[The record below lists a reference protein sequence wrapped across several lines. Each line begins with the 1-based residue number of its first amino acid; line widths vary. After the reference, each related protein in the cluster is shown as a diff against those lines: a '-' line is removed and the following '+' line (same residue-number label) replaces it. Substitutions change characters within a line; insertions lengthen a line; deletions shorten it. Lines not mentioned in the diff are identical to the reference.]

1 MSEKELEIKDEKIE
15 KLDNKILL
23 IGNPNVGKSVIF
35 SALTNIHVMSSN
47 YAGTTVGYTSAKIN
61 IEGNDFTLIDVPG
74 TYSLSATSPAELVA
88 VNFVKSGAKAAICV
102 LDATN
107 LTRNLNL
114 AFELM
119 QYDIPVVFSLNL
131 MDIAQ
136 RKGIKIATQ
145 LLSAELGAPVIET
158 VAVKQTGLEELKK
171 TVLEVI
177 QNKKSGS
184 CANCAKCKCAQQ
196 GEAKT
201 QKEIWQKSEE
211 IIKKCVTN
219 TKEELSFLDKLGE
232 NMVKP
237 WPGAPIAVVIMVAAL
252 AIVVFG
258 GKALRAVVFTPLVN
272 VIIGFFV
279 DLISSFGLP
288 TIINN
293 ILVGEYGIFVIG
305 FEWPFGLILPYVTL
319 FYVVFTFLEDCGFL
333 PRVAVLFDNIMRK
346 MGVQGGS
353 LISLIMG
360 YGCAVPAIIGTRTA
374 TTNKERIMIT
384 SMVCFAVPCISQSGA
399 LIGLLGEQSF
409 LLLLLIFVVSFVV
422 IFVVGL
428 VTGKMLKGKV
438 DPIIIEVP
446 NLLLPEKKA
455 YGKKLMIRLKGFL
468 LEAEGP
474 MLVAVVIAAVFVE
487 AGILNSFATFIEPVV
502 SGMLGLPKEASL
514 FLLLGVIRREMAVA
528 PLLDMNLNSLQLFV
542 GCVVALL
549 YVPCISVLGVISREF
564 NAKVSVLI
572 GVSTFVSAILL
583 GSAINLIGGLFI

>member
-1 MSEKELEIKDEKIE
+1 MSGKELEIKDEKIE

-35 SALTNIHVMSSN
+35 SALTNIHVISSN
-47 YAGTTVGYTSAKIN
+47 YAGTTVDYTSAKIN
-61 IEGNDFTLIDVPG
+61 IEGNDYTLIDVPG

-136 RKGIKIATQ
+136 RKGIKISTQ
-145 LLSAELGAPVIET
+145 LLSAELGAPVVET
-158 VAVKQTGLEELKK
+158 IAVKQTGLEELKK

-196 GEAKT
+196 SEAKT

-219 TKEELSFLDKLGE
+219 TKENLTFIDKLGE

-237 WPGAPIAVVIMVAAL
+237 WPGAPIAVVIMVSAL

-279 DLISSFGLP
+279 DLISGFGLP

-409 LLLLLIFVVSFVV
+409 LLLLLIFLVSFAV
-422 IFVVGL
+422 IFVVGF

-564 NAKVSVLI
+564 NAKVSVFI

-583 GSAINLIGGLFI
+583 GSVINLIGGLFI